1 MIERNWLLVALSAL
15 VVVWAVWRALASTR
29 SRALPFGTGLDLH
42 RRALLQVGGAM
53 LLLMAGLMYR
63 LVYVSLIGA
72 RSVADKSG
80 QDENGD
86 TLSNA
91 RDIAT
96 RLDARRGSILDRN
109 GNELVV
115 SRESGDRWMRDL
127 QFNDAP
133 HLLGYFSPL
142 RFGLS
147 GLEASRDGDLSG
159 ADPLTFR
166 EAADALLFRRSAAGH
181 NVITTIDSGLQSLAA
196 ELLSSTVG
204 SVVVIEAKTGAIRA
218 MASSPAFDS
227 SALTTN
233 DEGDY
238 DQVGSAWDGINDDPN
253 RPLLFRATTGLYP
266 PGSTFK
272 VLTAAAGIDS
282 GAVTDSTVFTDDGSF
297 EIEGRVIPEF
307 NRPDE
312 TKTEWTVREG
322 LVWSLNVVYAQIGLE
337 IGSEQYRSYTGKF
350 GIGRAIEFELDVA
363 QGQIAADLADLDNRV
378 ALADTAFGQGALLV
392 TPLHMAR
399 VMMAIANGGKSMRPQ
414 LVQSIQTVDGEEIWT
429 MEAEDDLQP
438 VSRQTA
444 DVVLDMLYDSVAYGY
459 ASNAGIPGLNVAGK
473 TGTAESGRDA
483 PHGWFIGSA
492 GVDEPEMVVAVCLDY
507 GGEGG
512 GLPLQIGRAL
522 LDAAV
527 TR

>member
-1 MIERNWLLVALSAL
+1 MIAGDTLLVALSAL
-15 VVVWAVWRALASTR
+15 VVIWAILRAIASTKPGPVQ
-29 SRALPFGTGLDLH
+29 SAHSPDLH
-42 RRALLQVGGAM
+42 RRALLHVGGAM

-72 RSVADKSG
+72 KSVSEKSG
-80 QDENGD
+80 QDESGD

-91 RDIAT
+91 RAIAT

-109 GNELVV
+109 GSELVI
-115 SRESGDRWMRDL
+115 SRDTGDRWVRDL
-127 QFNDAP
+127 QFNDAA
-133 HLLGYFSPL
+133 HVLGYFSPL

-159 ADPLTFR
+159 SDPLTVR
-166 EAADALLFRRSAAGH
+166 EAADALLFRHPAAGH
-181 NVITTIDSGLQSLAA
+181 DVITTIDSGLQSLAA

-204 SVVVIEAKTGAIRA
+204 SVVLIEVKTGAIRA
-218 MASSPAFDS
+218 MASSPTFPAAS
-227 SALTTN
+227 LTTN
-233 DEGDY
+233 RDADY
-238 DQVGSAWDGINDDPN
+238 EAVGIAWDEINDDPN

-282 GAVTDSTVFTDDGSF
+282 GAVTESTVFTDDGAF

-337 IGSEQYRSYTGKF
+337 IGSDRFRSYTGKF
-350 GIGRAIEFELDVA
+350 GIGRSIEFELEVA
-363 QGQIAADLADLDNRV
+363 EGQVSANLADLDNPV

-399 VMMAIANGGKSMRPQ
+399 VMMAIANGGKAMRPQ
-414 LVQSIQTVDGEEIWT
+414 LVQSIRTVANDEIWT
-429 MEAEDDLQP
+429 MEAEVDLQP
-438 VSRQTA
+438 VSRKRPTWFWTCCTTA
-444 DVVLDMLYDSVAYGY
+444 LPTDTRRM
-459 ASNAGIPGLNVAGK
+459 PQ
-473 TGTAESGRDA
+473 
-483 PHGWFIGSA
+483 
-492 GVDEPEMVVAVCLDY
+492 CL
-507 GGEGG
+507 
-512 GLPLQIGRAL
+512 
-522 LDAAV
+522 V
-527 TR
+527 SM